1 MLSAECTGQVVPAG
15 FEDIRRTDVG
25 IERVVRVS
33 LPRVR
38 CQVAVAGLAV
48 LTGLAGPAAFSIH
61 TALRRIPAT
70 IRWPGP
76 AADLTP
82 DSRAIAMLR
91 SGAAKYRW
99 IAATVGGFT
108 ATRFQVAA
116 GSPVMAV
123 GGPQGTDP
131 LPSLDQFRRYV
142 GAGDIHYFIA
152 PEMDPGNPNEIG
164 PPAASS
170 SNGSSTAISRS

>member
-1 MLSAECTGQVVPAG
+1 M
-15 FEDIRRTDVG
+15 
-25 IERVVRVS
+25 
-33 LPRVR
+33 
-38 CQVAVAGLAV
+38 
-48 LTGLAGPAAFSIH
+48 
-61 TALRRIPAT
+61 PAT

-82 DSRAIAMLR
+82 DSRAVAMLR

-123 GGPQGTDP
+123 GGPLGTDP

-152 PEMDPGNPNEIG
+152 PEMGPGNPNEIG
-164 PPAASS
+164 PR
-170 SNGSSTAISRS
+170 SRVIVEWVEHSYQPIVTGKVVLYDVTHP